1 MARYKKL
8 MKRVERVVESIDRS
22 PDNEATVCAVANTII
37 RQFRDQLGIY
47 GGRLYL
53 REGQSFVLQTSLGDA
68 KPVGGEVEVPVS
80 YPPVQLVLAERM
92 LYMDAADPRSDPLLE
107 EALGAGQFAAIEV
120 DNGHQILAFD
130 IAPGHDRDD
139 ILVAL
144 GILRFSINQKLRQ
157 KRLEEVFS
165 EARRIQT
172 SILPRR
178 MPRLGDFD
186 IHGRSDSLEEVGG
199 DFYDFIPVSDKAVGL
214 AVADVSGHGLPAAL
228 QVRDIYV
235 GLRMGLARDFKI
247 VRTVER
253 LNQIIHGSTLT
264 SRFVSMVYGE
274 LEQSGVFIYV
284 NAGHP
289 SPFLLQPDGSHLE
302 LKSGGPVLGPL
313 RDATYERGVVKMR
326 PGDLLVLYTDG
337 FIEATCG
344 NAEGEEEMFGAERLI
359 DAVREAQECTAAEIV
374 DSVFAAV
381 ETFCEGC
388 EPEDDRTL
396 VVVKR
401 PSASAA

>member
-1 MARYKKL
+1 MARYKQL

-22 PDNEATVCAVANTII
+22 PDNEATVRAVADTII
-37 RQFRDQLGIY
+37 GQFRKQLGIF

-53 REGQSFVLQTSLGDA
+53 REGQNFVLQAAIGDA
-68 KPVGGEVEVPVS
+68 KPVATEVEVPLS
-80 YPPVQLVLAERM
+80 YPPVQLVLAERI
-92 LYMDAADPRSDPLLE
+92 LYMDAADPRTDPLLE

-120 DNGHQILAFD
+120 DDGRQILAFD

-157 KRLEEVFS
+157 KRLEEVFT

-172 SILPRR
+172 SILPRC
-178 MPRLGDFD
+178 MPRLGEFD
-186 IHGRSDSLEEVGG
+186 IHGRSVPMEAVGG
-199 DFYDFIPVSDKAVGL
+199 DFYDFISVSDKSVGL

-235 GLRMGLARDFKI
+235 GMRMGLARDFKI

-264 SRFVSMVYGE
+264 SRFVSMFYGE
-274 LEQSGVFIYV
+274 LELSGVFIYV

-289 SPFLLQPDGSHLE
+289 SAYLLRPDGSHRE
-302 LKSGGPVLGPL
+302 LRSGGPVLGPL
-313 RDATYERGVVKMR
+313 RDASYERGVVKVR

-337 FIEATCG
+337 FIEASCEDSNG
-344 NAEGEEEMFGAERLI
+344 NDEMFGTERFLAAI
-359 DAVREAQECTAAEIV
+359 REAQEGSAAEIV
-374 DSVFAAV
+374 EAVFAAV
-381 ETFCEGC
+381 ESFCKGC

-396 VVVKR
+396 VVVKS
-401 PSASAA
+401 PLNE